1 MKVFLVEVF
10 IGWNGHSYKDKN
22 FFALHH
28 YALVMAKNTESAEE
42 KALEAL
48 KDYVEGIE
56 KASVIKVESARELKC
71 DDWLILWKYDDHG
84 EPVMISDVGAF
95 DNASYSKE
103 GECEGGRS

>member
-28 YALVMAKNTESAEE
+28 YALVMAKDAESA
-42 KALEAL
+42 KVTALETL
-48 KDYVEGIE
+48 KDYGGDIE
-56 KASVIKVESARELKC
+56 KASVIKVESVTELKC
-71 DDWLILWKYDDHG
+71 DGWLILWRYNAHG

-103 GECEGGRS
+103 GECKEGRS